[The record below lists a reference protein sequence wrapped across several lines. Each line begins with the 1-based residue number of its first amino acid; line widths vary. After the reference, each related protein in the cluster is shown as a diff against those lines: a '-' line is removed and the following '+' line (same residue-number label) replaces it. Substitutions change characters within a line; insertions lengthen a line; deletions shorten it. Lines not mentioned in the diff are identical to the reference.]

1 MQKADQTHFFSPT
14 GGEEHVKRGQNMQKE
29 NEVIALQKQGLGYR
43 RIASAL
49 GLSPNT
55 VKDYCK
61 RHPYIP
67 DIKRC
72 PQCGAVL
79 QNTPHKREKK
89 FCSDKCRLSW
99 WNSHPELV
107 NRKAIYHL
115 TCAHCG
121 KPFDAYGKAN
131 KKYCS
136 RICYA
141 DARRK
146 GGCDNG

>member
-1 MQKADQTHFFSPT
+1 
-14 GGEEHVKRGQNMQKE
+14 MQKE

-89 FCSDKCRLSW
+89 FCSDINSINIQAFFRSSNGLLS
-99 WNSHPELV
+99 
-107 NRKAIYHL
+107 
-115 TCAHCG
+115 
-121 KPFDAYGKAN
+121 
-131 KKYCS
+131 
-136 RICYA
+136 
-141 DARRK
+141 
-146 GGCDNG
+146 